1 MSTIPDIGDIIA
13 KSIVDYFGNE
23 KNIKLINNLKNNNIN
38 TSYIGKEKN
47 INELFLSKTFVLT
60 GTLEKMT
67 RNEAKDL
74 IETLGG
80 KNTSSVS
87 KKTDVVIV
95 GSSPGSKYDDA
106 VSLGITIWNEDE
118 FIKNSRR

>member
-1 MSTIPDIGDIIA
+1 M
-13 KSIVDYFGNE
+13 KKY
-23 KNIKLINNLKNNNIN
+23 KINYTFN
-38 TSYIGKEKN
+38 KEKN
-47 INELFLSKTFVLT
+47 INELFVDKTFVLT
-60 GTLEKMT
+60 GTLERMT

-95 GSSPGSKYDDA
+95 GNSPGSKYDDA
-106 VSLGITIWNEDE
+106 VKLGITIWNEDE
-118 FIKNSRR
+118 FISNSRR

>member
-1 MSTIPDIGDIIA
+1 M
-13 KSIVDYFGNE
+13 N
-23 KNIKLINNLKNNNIN
+23 
-38 TSYIGKEKN
+38 YIGKVKN
-47 INELFLSKTFVLT
+47 INELFVDKTFVLT

-74 IETLGG
+74 IESLGG

-106 VSLGITIWNEDE
+106 VKLGITIWNEDE
-118 FIKNSRR
+118 FISNSRR